1 MLGKE
6 INQADVSQWILGS
19 IQLQGV
25 LPLSRQL
32 FGTDGIRGVAG
43 EPPMDART
51 AHALGFALGTWA
63 QEAHPEDVPNG
74 TAEVVIGMDTRESGP
89 SLAAQVAGGLARAGV
104 AARFAGII
112 TTPGVAYLTRTGPFV
127 AGVMISASHN
137 PYQDNGLKAISHSGY
152 KLPDEVEVHLEGLMT
167 KWLASGQSADPQELK
182 IDPALDNLY
191 TDYLASTASG
201 SFPLKIVVDCANGS
215 ATEVAPRLFERL
227 GLRVDWIGDTPNGRN
242 INLDCG
248 SLHLDN
254 LRRRVLETHADLGV
268 AFDGDADRALFVSGA
283 GKIVDGDAV
292 LFLAGVNLKQS
303 GQLPGDLVVATVM
316 SNLGLEKALDAH
328 GIQMLRTPVGDKYVL
343 EEMLKR
349 GAAIGGEQSGHVIF
363 LQQATTGDGLLTALR
378 VLEIVHKSGRTLD
391 ALIDEIK
398 AFPQKLVNV
407 RVKHKRPLNEL
418 STVQAEIKAAENAF
432 AGSGRVLV
440 RFSGTEPLARVMIEA
455 KTNEEVD
462 TWTSRIAD
470 AIRAELGAVN

>member
-6 INQADVSQWILGS
+6 RNRPRVSQWILGS
-19 IQLQGV
+19 IL
-25 LPLSRQL
+25 LTEFSLSRQL

-51 AHALGFALGTWA
+51 AHALGVALGTWA
-63 QEAHPEDVPNG
+63 QQTVPDGIPKG

-89 SLAAQVAGGLARAGV
+89 SLASQVAGGLARAGV

-152 KLPDEVEVHLEGLMT
+152 KLPDEVELHLESLMT
-167 KWLASGQSADPQELK
+167 KWLASGQSAYPKELT

-191 TDYLASTASG
+191 TEYLASTVAG
-201 SFPLKIVVDCANGS
+201 RFPFTIVVDCANGS
-215 ATEVAPRLFERL
+215 ATEVAPRLFRRL
-227 GLRVDWIGDTPNGRN
+227 GLQVDWIGAKPNGRN

-254 LRRRVLETHADLGV
+254 LRRRVLETHADLGI

-292 LFLAGVNLKQS
+292 LFLAGVNLKQA
-303 GQLPGDLVVATVM
+303 GQLPGDLVIATVM

-328 GIQMLRTPVGDKYVL
+328 GIHMLRTPVGDKYVL

-363 LQQATTGDGLLTALR
+363 LHQATTGDGLLTALR
-378 VLEIVHKSGRTLD
+378 VLEIVHKSGKTLD
-391 ALIDEIK
+391 VLIDEIK
-398 AFPQKLVNV
+398 TFPQKLVNV
-407 RVKHKRPLNEL
+407 KVKFKRPLSEL
-418 STVQAEIKAAENAF
+418 SGVQAEIKAAENAF
-432 AGSGRVLV
+432 AGSGRVVV

-470 AIRAELGAVN
+470 AIRAELGAAN

>member
-1 MLGKE
+1 M
-6 INQADVSQWILGS
+6 
-19 IQLQGV
+19 
-25 LPLSRQL
+25 SRQL

-43 EPPMDART
+43 EAPMDART
-51 AHALGFALGTWA
+51 AHALGVALGVWA
-63 QEAHPEDVPNG
+63 QETHPEGIPAG

-89 SLAAQVAGGLARAGV
+89 WLAEQVAGGLARAGV
-104 AARFAGII
+104 DVRFAGII

-152 KLPDEVEVHLEGLMT
+152 KLPDKVELHLERLMT
-167 KWLASGQSADPQELK
+167 EWLASGEPAAAKKLSV
-182 IDPALDNLY
+182 DPALDHLY
-191 TDYLASTASG
+191 TDYLASTVSG
-201 SFPLKIVVDCANGS
+201 SFPLKIVVDCANGA
-215 ATEVAPRLFERL
+215 ATEVAPLLFRRLDAQ
-227 GLRVDWIGDTPNGRN
+227 VDWIGDSPNGRN

-254 LRRRVLETHADLGV
+254 LRKRVLETKADLGI
-268 AFDGDADRALFVSGA
+268 AFDGDADRALFVSGS
-283 GKIVDGDAV
+283 GKVVDGDAV
-292 LFLAGVNLKQS
+292 LFLAGVNLKQA

-316 SNLGLEKALDAH
+316 SNLGLEKALGSH
-328 GIQMLRTPVGDKYVL
+328 GIQMVRTPVGDKYVL

-363 LQQATTGDGLLTALR
+363 LQHATTGDGLLTALR
-378 VLEIVHKSGRTLD
+378 VLEIVYKSGKTLD
-391 ALIDEIK
+391 MLIEEIK
-398 AFPQKLVNV
+398 TFPQKLVNV

-418 STVQAEIKAAENAF
+418 PAVQAEIQAAESAF
-432 AGSGRVLV
+432 NGSGRVVV

-462 TWTSRIAD
+462 EWTGRIAD
-470 AIRAELGAVN
+470 AIRAELGTAN